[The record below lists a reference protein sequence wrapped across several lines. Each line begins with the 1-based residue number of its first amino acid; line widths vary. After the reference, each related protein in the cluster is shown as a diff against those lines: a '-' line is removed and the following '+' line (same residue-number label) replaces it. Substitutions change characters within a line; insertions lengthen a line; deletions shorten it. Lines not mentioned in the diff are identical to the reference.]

1 MFTPDKFQVDAVND
15 VKKGSNV
22 LVVAPTGSGKTY
34 IAEKSIDYYLSKQ
47 KNVFYTVPWNCRCK
61 NIFLHSIAF
70 YTAKKFCCMN
80 KYCCCVAIFW
90 L

>member
-1 MFTPDKFQVDAVND
+1 MFTPDKFQTDAIND

-47 KNVFYTVPWNCRCK
+47 K
-61 NIFLHSIAF
+61 IFSTQHP
-70 YTAKKFCCMN
+70 
-80 KYCCCVAIFW
+80 
-90 L
+90 